1 MEILPKNL
9 APSDEG
15 EINTRTKMTAQ
26 GIVLVP
32 QPSDDPE
39 DPLNWSTF
47 TKHAALV
54 VLAFESFL
62 VKFSATLIAPDALEL
77 SREFG
82 VSKTT
87 ATYIGSVPSILN
99 AITSFFWIPLSHRIG
114 RRPVLLIG
122 NLIALLSALGVAR
135 SQTYAQAL
143 ACRMVMNLGGSVGLS
158 IGPAA
163 ISDMFFLHEKGSR
176 MGINSILLVISP
188 YVGGVAGGSIAY
200 NKSLGWRW
208 SMYIAAI
215 LYATQFIAQIFLG
228 NKSSH
233 PTNIIVVT
241 FAYLFIPPLIS
252 VPETIYTRNEN
263 AAATSQTPDSK
274 PNAFLSLL
282 KFRTPKV
289 RENETWAQTFRK
301 PYKMF
306 AYPAV
311 VLPSFWFGVANMTEV
326 GNTAGFAL
334 NFGLDTHWHFN
345 LAQVGFCYFS
355 GITGAGIG
363 ELFGGPLCDLLTK
376 YTMRRGQVWKPER
389 LLHLVWTGLATVSAG
404 LLLYGLELEFGDS
417 WASALTGIGLFTFG
431 QEIMVTVLLTY
442 MTECYP
448 EDAAEVTIVFQF
460 FFAVQTFHPPFY
472 LPQWIEAPAGPK
484 VPYIVFAAL
493 PVVLYP
499 FCIGIFTWKGEQI
512 RKRGPLFAW

>member
-1 MEILPKNL
+1 MADVKELQSVEVLQEKSMSSGDPEANARIK
-9 APSDEG
+9 
-15 EINTRTKMTAQ
+15 TTAN
-26 GIVLVP
+26 GIPLVP

-39 DPLNWSTF
+39 DPLNWSQF
-47 TKHAALV
+47 TKIAALV

-77 SREFG
+77 AAEFN
-82 VSKTT
+82 VPETT

-99 AITSFFWIPLSHRIG
+99 AITSFFWIPISHRIG

-122 NLIALLSALGVAR
+122 NLMTLVSAIGVAR
-135 SQTYAQAL
+135 SQTYAQCL
-143 ACRMVMNLGGSVGLS
+143 ACRMLMNVGGSVGLS

-176 MGINSILLVISP
+176 MGVNSILLVISP

-215 LYATQFIAQIFLG
+215 LYATQFLAQVF
-228 NKSSH
+228 
-233 PTNIIVVT
+233 
-241 FAYLFIPPLIS
+241 F
-252 VPETIYTRNEN
+252 VPETIYTRDEKSS
-263 AAATSQTPDSK
+263 AESK
-274 PNAFLSLL
+274 SSDKKKTTFISRMG
-282 KFRTPKV
+282 FRKPVVPK
-289 RENETWAQTFRK
+289 EETWGQTFRK

-334 NFGLDTHWHFN
+334 NFGSKSRFHFN

-355 GITGAGIG
+355 GVIGAGIG
-363 ELFGGPLCDLLTK
+363 EFFGGPLCDMVAK
-376 YTMRRGQVWKPER
+376 YSLRRGQEWRPER
-389 LLHLVWTGLATVSAG
+389 LLHLAWSALITISAG
-404 LLLYGLELEFGDS
+404 LLLYGLELEYGDS
-417 WASALTGIGLFTFG
+417 WAAALTGIGLFTFG
-431 QEIMVTVLLTY
+431 QEVLVTVLLTY

-448 EDAAEVTIVFQF
+448 DDAAEVAIVFQF

-472 LPQWIEAPAGPK
+472 LPQWIKQPGGAK

-493 PVVLYP
+493 PIVLYP
-499 FCIGIFTWKGEQI
+499 FCISVFTWKGPQI
-512 RKRGPLFAW
+512 RKRGPWFVL

>member
-1 MEILPKNL
+1 MVDVKEMQSVEVLQ
-9 APSDEG
+9 
-15 EINTRTKMTAQ
+15 TKSRSSGDKEANIRLKTTAQ
-26 GIVLVP
+26 GIPLVP
-32 QPSDDPE
+32 QPSDDPD

-62 VKFSATLIAPDALEL
+62 VKFSATLIAPDAIEL
-77 SREFG
+77 AEQFN
-82 VSKTT
+82 VLTTT

-122 NLIALLSALGVAR
+122 NLIALVSAIGVAR

-143 ACRMVMNLGGSVGLS
+143 ACRMVMNVGGSVGLS

-176 MGINSILLVISP
+176 MGVNSILLVISP

-200 NKSLGWRW
+200 NKHLGWRW

-215 LYATQFIAQIFLG
+215 LYATQFVAQFFL
-228 NKSSH
+228 
-233 PTNIIVVT
+233 
-241 FAYLFIPPLIS
+241 
-252 VPETIYTRNEN
+252 VPETIYTRDEN
-263 AAATSQTPDSK
+263 ATAVSDKQNQSTY
-274 PNAFLSLL
+274 LSRLG
-282 KFRTPKV
+282 FRMPVVPKS
-289 RENETWAQTFRK
+289 ETWGQTFRK

-334 NFGLDTHWHFN
+334 NFGSKSRWHFN

-355 GITGAGIG
+355 GIIGAGIG
-363 ELFGGPLCDLLTK
+363 EIFGGPLCDLAAK
-376 YTMRRGQVWKPER
+376 YSLRRGYKWKPER
-389 LLHLVWTGLATVSAG
+389 LLHLAWTGLITVSAG
-404 LLLYGLELEFGDS
+404 LLLYGLELEYGDS

-431 QEIMVTVLLTY
+431 QEILVTVLLTY

-472 LPQWIEAPAGPK
+472 LPQWIKQHGGAK
-484 VPYIVFAAL
+484 VPYIVFAVL

-499 FCIGIFTWKGEQI
+499 VCIWLFTWKGEQI
-512 RKRGPLFAW
+512 RKRGPWF